1 LADSGEEYDLDS
13 VGQVAGRAHGDPLR
27 SRYPTWKKQ
36 ERPEGTRSVW
46 ARRYVAG
53 LSWGAPVVIQDVG
66 GTCAVA
72 PILTL
77 ARDGRA
83 FVAWTSTVACDFTQ
97 GFGSYVRRFE

>member
-1 LADSGEEYDLDS
+1 
-13 VGQVAGRAHGDPLR
+13 
-27 SRYPTWKKQ
+27 
-36 ERPEGTRSVW
+36 
-46 ARRYVAG
+46 
-53 LSWGAPVVIQDVG
+53 VVIQDVG